1 MRREGIPG
9 SKTPG
14 EKGLAS
20 SPGPGSDGD
29 DHPRPILVISRCLGF
44 EACRWNGEVAR
55 DPFVEV
61 LVPHIRA
68 ITVCPEVDMGL
79 GVPREPVHL
88 EVWDSGIRLVQF
100 GPGIDHT
107 EGMLAFCRKFL
118 KGLKEV
124 DGFLLKARSPSCG
137 NRDVK
142 VYPRGSDDRGAIGKS
157 AGIFAAEVMKSF
169 PGLPVESEGRLRN
182 HRIREHF
189 LTRIFLYARFREA
202 MAVGTR
208 GSLVEFHSRHKL
220 ILMAYHQG
228 ELREMGRL
236 LARAADHPTTELFR
250 LYREHLLRATQRLP
264 RRTSHLNVLL
274 HAMGY
279 FSKGLSPR
287 EKAHFLSL
295 LEAFREEK
303 LPLSA
308 PLAVINSWIARFG
321 QEYLESQHYF
331 QPYPEEL
338 VILDDSGKGRDL

>member
-1 MRREGIPG
+1 MRKEGM
-9 SKTPG
+9 SVNKTPG
-14 EKGLAS
+14 EEGPVS
-20 SPGPGSDGD
+20 SPGPGSDGGEG
-29 DHPRPILVISRCLGF
+29 PRPILVISRCLGF
-44 EACRWNGEVAR
+44 EACRWNGEVVR

-61 LVPHIRA
+61 LVPHVRV

-100 GPGIDHT
+100 GPRIDHT
-107 EGMLAFCRKFL
+107 EGMLAFSRKFL

-157 AGIFAAEVMKSF
+157 AGIFAAEVMNFF

-189 LTRIFLYARFREA
+189 LTRIFLYARFRKA
-202 MAVGTR
+202 LAAGTR

-220 ILMAYHQG
+220 ILMAYHQ
-228 ELREMGRL
+228 ERLREMGRL
-236 LARAADHPTTELFR
+236 LARAADYPIPELFR

-264 RRTSHLNVLL
+264 RRTSHLNVLM

-279 FSKGLSPR
+279 FSRDLSPR
-287 EKAHFLSL
+287 EKSHFLSL
-295 LEAFREEK
+295 LEGFREGK
-303 LPLSA
+303 QPLSA

-331 QPYPEEL
+331 RPYPEEL